1 MLRESCLY
9 AKSEYSAVVRLD
21 FFESKSEPH
30 LQYLNILGLVDLIC
44 HLWQQYVNT
53 ALLPLASSSLTIRR
67 EMVVYNNQTVSRVEG
82 AANSL
87 VQRVTDGVWSPT
99 VVKVN

>member
-1 MLRESCLY
+1 M
-9 AKSEYSAVVRLD
+9 KSKHSAVVRLD

-30 LQYLNILGLVDLIC
+30 LQYLNILRLVDLVC

-53 ALLPLASSSLTIRR
+53 ALLPLATPSLTVRR
-67 EMVVYNNQTVSRVEG
+67 EMVVFNNHTVSRVEG

-87 VQRVTDGVWSPT
+87 VQRVADGAWSST
-99 VVKVN
+99 VIGAN